1 MSDVNPALLWS
12 IAAVFAALTIGTVVR
27 IVALRR
33 AKADVAQSRFD
44 SLKTWWKLALILS
57 VAVVVGEIGIA
68 ILLGIVAVL
77 ALKEFISLVGR
88 ETIGNPTMVT
98 VFLSIPLYYTL
109 ILCGHQALV
118 REATPVALIL
128 LFCGMRAWLGNTE
141 GYIRSTA
148 AIVLGLL
155 LFVYCISHALFLL
168 ELSSG
173 SPPPVGQV
181 GWLLFL
187 ILLTETNDIMQAIT
201 GRRFGKKKIT
211 PRVSPNKSLEG
222 LLGGIV
228 TTMTLAVVAA
238 PWLTTLNAGGSMGGG
253 ILISLACG
261 LMISIM
267 GFLGDINMS
276 AIKRDAGVKDGSRLL
291 PGQGG
296 MIDRIDSLTFT
307 APAFYY
313 FVRFVLKVNH

>member
-1 MSDVNPALLWS
+1 MSEVNPSLLWS
-12 IAAVFAALTIGTVVR
+12 IAVVFAALTGGTFVR

-33 AKADVAQSRFD
+33 AKAEVAQSRFD
-44 SLKTWWKLALILS
+44 SLRTWWGLAVILS
-57 VAVVVGEIGIA
+57 VAVVVGKIGIA
-68 ILLGIVAVL
+68 ILLAIVAAF
-77 ALKEFISLVGR
+77 ALKEFISL
-88 ETIGNPTMVT
+88 IGKSSIGKPTEIA
-98 VFLSIPLYYTL
+98 VFLSIPLYYAL
-109 ILCGHQALV
+109 ILSGHQVLV
-118 REATPVALIL
+118 REATPVALVL
-128 LFCGMRAWLGNTE
+128 LFGGIRAWLGNTE
-141 GYIRSTA
+141 GYARSTA
-148 AIVLGLL
+148 AIILGLL
-155 LFVYCISHALFLL
+155 LFVSCISHVFFLL
-168 ELSSG
+168 ELPSG
-173 SPPPVGQV
+173 STPPVGEV

-187 ILLTETNDIMQAIT
+187 ILMTESNDIMQAIT
-201 GRRFGKKKIT
+201 GRRFGKTKMT

-238 PWLTTLNAGGSMGGG
+238 PWLTTLNTDFSKGGG
-253 ILISLACG
+253 ILISLGCG

-313 FVRFVLKVNH
+313 FVRFVMKVNH